1 LAAEGFIHLCG
12 VDQVVACGNALFA
25 GQPDLVLLCVAVHRL
40 EAPLRYA
47 TSDGESF
54 PHLYGALNPDAVVA
68 VVPFV
73 EEADGFAVPAGVPGL
88 GS

>member
-1 LAAEGFIHLCG
+1 M
-12 VDQVVACGNALFA
+12 
-25 GQPDLVLLCVAVHRL
+25 AVHRL
-40 EAPLRYA
+40 EAPLRYE

-88 GS
+88 GL